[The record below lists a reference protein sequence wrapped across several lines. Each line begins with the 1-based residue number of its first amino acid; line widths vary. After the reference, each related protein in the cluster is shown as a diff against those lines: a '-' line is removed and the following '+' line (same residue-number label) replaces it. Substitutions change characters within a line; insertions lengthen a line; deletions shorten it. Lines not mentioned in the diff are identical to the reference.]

1 MNIPEL
7 QGPPACIARLVF
19 KFPLHF
25 TDLNAAWVLIYG
37 VHITHIKL
45 SLAALSFSCRGG
57 SQLGPQ
63 VAWIVEPS
71 SRQQGVK
78 TRRGHPESS
87 WNVVVVFGS
96 LSSDKSAPTPSFS
109 HERIKRT
116 WEDWRSRD
124 F

>member
-7 QGPPACIARLVF
+7 QGPPACITGLVF
-19 KFPLHF
+19 KFPLHL
-25 TDLNAAWVLIYG
+25 TDLNAGWVLIYG

-45 SLAALSFSCRGG
+45 SLAALSLSCWRR
-57 SQLGPQ
+57 SQLWPQ

-78 TRRGHPESS
+78 TRRERLGSG
-87 WNVVVVFGS
+87 WNVAVFGS
-96 LSSDKSAPTPSFS
+96 LSSDKSGPTPSFS

-124 F
+124 L